1 VLGSKLISIIV
12 PIYNE
17 APNVPKLYAAF
28 QEVLQP
34 LPYHFELIFIDD
46 GSSDDSVEVLSQLA
60 NTDAGVRVVELA
72 RNFGKEAATTAG
84 LHAARGDAAL
94 MIDADLQHPP
104 ELIGLFV
111 AKWEAGADVVVG
123 VRQKCKSDTVLHRL
137 SSSLFYKALNLIS
150 ETKITPSATDYRLI
164 DRVVIDEYNRF
175 TERNRITRGLID
187 WLGFKRD
194 YVLFKAKPRLE
205 GKAGYSYRALIRLA
219 MHSFVGHSLF
229 PLRLAGYLGA
239 LLMLLAGP
247 LGLFI
252 FVEKYLLG
260 DPLGYAFTGSAILG
274 VILVFLVGV
283 ILVSLGLI
291 ALYIASIHGETTNR
305 PLYVVRRR
313 KQ

>member
-1 VLGSKLISIIV
+1 MVAMKLISIIV
-12 PIYNE
+12 PVYNE
-17 APNVPKLYAAF
+17 AASVPLLYEAF
-28 QEVLQP
+28 QKVLQP

-46 GSSDDSVEVLSQLA
+46 GSSDDSVEVLNKLA
-60 NTDAGVRVVELA
+60 EADAGVRVVELA

-123 VRQKCKSDTVLHRL
+123 VRQKCKSDSWLKKL
-137 SSSLFYKALNLIS
+137 FSGLFYKVLNLIS

-164 DRVVIDEYNRF
+164 DRMVIDEYKRF

-194 YVLFKAKPRLE
+194 YVLFRAEPRRE
-205 GKAGYSYRALIRLA
+205 GKAGYSLRGLVRLA

-239 LLMLLAGP
+239 LLMLVSGP

-252 FVEKYLLG
+252 FVEKYVLG
-260 DPLGYAFTGSAILG
+260 DPLGYAFTGAAILG
-274 VILVFLVGV
+274 VIIVFLVGV

-313 KQ
+313 KR